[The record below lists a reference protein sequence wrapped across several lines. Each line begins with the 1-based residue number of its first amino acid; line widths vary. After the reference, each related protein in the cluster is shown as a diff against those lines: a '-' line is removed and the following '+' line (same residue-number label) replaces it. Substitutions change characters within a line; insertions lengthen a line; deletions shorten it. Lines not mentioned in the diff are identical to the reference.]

1 MVELGGSS
9 LHEKDHESCLEDTFF
24 TCNLFI
30 PYVFHGCDFRVTL
43 PRFHATR
50 GSTMAVL
57 HGKEQLLELQISFF
71 AKPYHENPFC

>member
-50 GSTMAVL
+50 GSTMASSAWKGATFRVTDF
-57 HGKEQLLELQISFF
+57 I
-71 AKPYHENPFC
+71 FCKTLS